1 MVKNLSIGLSS
12 RPPQSSLKR
21 SGSTSGIGV
30 SIPGLTITDQEISLD
45 FRFKGI
51 GLSFSTRNGG
61 TVGVGVGVVSID
73 LDARGGGGISFLF
86 GLFDIR
92 VSKRGCSYVK
102 RYYMAGVY
110 THTETE
116 VIPECFEDV
125 VRPDGWEEAPQGR
138 DSAREEWKDSMLA
151 KQKDGFAI
159 ALVYFGRDI
168 GVSRDSLIWVKVSD
182 HDYKTYKKYLD
193 KTYARF
199 GGLRPHTT
207 NSGTTIWYISVAAAE
222 AVTGAY
228 KAPSEETFRRIPSD
242 QIVYPPHGIAI
253 HKSTDGIHRYL
264 FLNAAWRL
272 EKMKDWDR
280 EYTGGIG
287 EGLDGLI
294 YRWYTPLIGGWVYS
308 FKGSSVFWPGRR
320 KQHAGSLGR
329 PGSFKR
335 IKEDDVDCCFTEDD
349 RQRMVKISKTIGV
362 KDYPITYPKTLQGS
376 SEETTS
382 IQNISQLIIQIHK
395 YLDETLGQWP
405 IHLKIPD
412 TDLSTPGNQESPT
425 ISLPNIAELLA
436 ELYGAEL
443 QGQIQ
448 NSDKRLELGI
458 AAELES
464 LKKALF
470 AMDYALESIIDYFG
484 FKDDFETQK
493 LKLAFTPRTA
503 SKFMNPSEEN
513 VRVRTFNPG
522 PTNPTLVSVLNKL
535 LVAASHIQNAQGV
548 PLDYGNIEWGLRHF
562 FLGDSGEEDDKI
574 KALKQK
580 LESGQLTDDA
590 LGVKNNPKLRKPTSE
605 EDSPS

>member
-1 MVKNLSIGLSS
+1 MAKNLSIGISP
-12 RPPQSSLKR
+12 RPPRSNLKR
-21 SGSTSGIGV
+21 SGSTPGTGV
-30 SIPGLTITDQEISLD
+30 SIPGLTITDQEMSVD

-51 GLSFSTRNGG
+51 GLSFSTRSGG
-61 TVGVGVGVVSID
+61 TVGIGVGVVSID
-73 LDARGGGGISFLF
+73 FDARGGGGISYLF

-92 VSKRGCSYVK
+92 VSKHGCSYIR

-125 VRPDGWEEAPQGR
+125 VRPDGWEEAPQSG
-138 DSAREEWKDSMLA
+138 DSARDEWKDSMLA
-151 KQKDGFAI
+151 KQRDGFAI
-159 ALVYFGRDI
+159 ALLYFGREID
-168 GVSRDSLIWVKVSD
+168 VSRDSLIEAEVSD
-182 HDYKTYKKYLD
+182 HDYKDYKTYLD
-193 KTYARF
+193 KFYARF

-207 NSGTTIWYISVAAAE
+207 NSGTTIWYISVATAE
-222 AVTGAY
+222 AVTGAHR
-228 KAPSEETFRRIPSD
+228 APSEESFRRARSD

-253 HKSTDGIHRYL
+253 HSYIGEYHRFL

-272 EKMKDWDR
+272 NKVKDWDR
-280 EYTGGIG
+280 EYTGRTDR
-287 EGLDGLI
+287 GLDGLRH
-294 YRWYTPLIGGWVYS
+294 RWYAPLIGGWTYPLD
-308 FKGSSVFWPGRR
+308 VFFDHMPPRR

-335 IKEDDVDCCFTEDD
+335 IKENDMSCCFTEDD

-362 KDYPITYPKTLQGS
+362 KDFPIIYPKTLQGS
-376 SEETTS
+376 SKETTS
-382 IQNISQLIIQIHK
+382 IKNISQLIIQIHK

-405 IHLKIPD
+405 VNLKIPD
-412 TDLSTPGNQESPT
+412 TDLTTPGDQESPT

-443 QGQIQ
+443 QSQIQ
-448 NSDKRLELGI
+448 NSDKRLELGM
-458 AAELES
+458 AAEIES

-493 LKLAFTPRTA
+493 LKLAFSPRDA

-513 VRVRTFNPG
+513 VRVRTFNPT
-522 PTNPTLVSVLNKL
+522 PQNPTLSSVFDKL
-535 LVAASHIQNAQGV
+535 LIAASHIQNAQGV
-548 PLDYGNIEWGLRHF
+548 PLDYTNIEWSLKHF
-562 FLGDSGEEDDKI
+562 FLGNSGGEKDKI
-574 KALKQK
+574 EALKQK

-590 LGVKNNPKLRKPTSE
+590 LGVGNNPKLRRPTSGE
-605 EDSPS
+605 NAPS